1 MTKEVVIE
9 GISYTI
15 TNEGKYSVK
24 ETLVFEIWQGKER
37 KLVLGMWD
45 DILGLPVRMV
55 WKIVGSSTKG

>member
-24 ETLVFEIWQGKER
+24 EALVFEIWQGKER

-55 WKIVGSSTKG
+55 WKIVGSSIKG

>member
-24 ETLVFEIWQGKER
+24 EELIFEIWQGKER

-55 WKIVGSSTKG
+55 WKIVDSSIKD